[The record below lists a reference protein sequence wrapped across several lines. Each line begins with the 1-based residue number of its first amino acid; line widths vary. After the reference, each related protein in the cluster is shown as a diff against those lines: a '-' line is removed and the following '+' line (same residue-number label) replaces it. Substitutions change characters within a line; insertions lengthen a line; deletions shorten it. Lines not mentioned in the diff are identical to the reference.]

1 MNPANPANLITS
13 ERGMIA
19 SRFRMAD
26 LFGFLETHRIGYQR
40 TDHPAVFTVEEARR
54 LVPPL
59 PATPTKNLFLRDQKG
74 TRHFLVVVGHDK
86 AVDLKALAPA
96 IGSSKL
102 SLGSPERLAARLG
115 IEPGAVSLLAL
126 VNDPGHTVEVFIDRA
141 LWQAEAL
148 QCHPLVN
155 TATLVIPNDDVER
168 FLTATGH
175 AWRLVDVP
183 AREAREGP

>member
-1 MNPANPANLITS
+1 
-13 ERGMIA
+13 
-19 SRFRMAD
+19 MAD
-26 LFGFLETHRIGYQR
+26 LFELLDARGIAYQR

-74 TRHFLVVVGHDK
+74 ARHFLVVVGHDK
-86 AVDLKALAPA
+86 AVDLKGLAPA

-102 SLGSPERLAARLG
+102 SLGSPERLKARLG

-141 LWQAEAL
+141 LWQADAL

-155 TATLVIPNDDVER
+155 TATLVIARDGIEA
-168 FLTATGH
+168 FLKATGH
-175 AWRLVDVP
+175 PWRLVDVP
-183 AREAREGP
+183 AREAREGS

>member
-1 MNPANPANLITS
+1 MTD
-13 ERGMIA
+13 
-19 SRFRMAD
+19 D
-26 LFGFLETHRIGYQR
+26 LFALLERHGITFERA
-40 TDHPAVFTVEEARR
+40 DHPAVFTVEEARR

-102 SLGSPERLAARLG
+102 SLGSPERLKARLG

-126 VNDPGHTVEVFIDRA
+126 VNDPGHEVEVFIDRG
-141 LWQAEAL
+141 LWQADAL
-148 QCHPLVN
+148 QCHPLLN
-155 TATLVIPNDDVER
+155 TATLVIARDGIER
-168 FLTATGH
+168 FLQATGH

-183 AREAREGP
+183 ARQAQEGA